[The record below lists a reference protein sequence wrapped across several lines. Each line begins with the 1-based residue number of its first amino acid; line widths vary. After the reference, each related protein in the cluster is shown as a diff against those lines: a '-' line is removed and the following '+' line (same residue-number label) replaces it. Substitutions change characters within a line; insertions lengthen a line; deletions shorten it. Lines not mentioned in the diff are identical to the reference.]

1 MNRTM
6 SMHCKERLIT
16 WADASILVIVFSSM
30 LAVATNSV
38 AQNNSPDAVARVY
51 DNFNERWI
59 DPARWLTGPP
69 DCWGLTLECV
79 RQIRDGKLY
88 LEARNIGWSGGNSDI
103 QGAVSDLFFPAA
115 NRITNITADVTVRGA
130 SGTNCPLNP
139 QQSGAQVRIGGTFF
153 NSGTGN
159 PADDLSAYVI
169 ANHHDQIVDY
179 GIWWGW
185 ENQSQWVH
193 LTNIPMGTSVTTTI
207 RWDQQNHR
215 FIAILKTP
223 DGLLVSGTSTYAI
236 ADTTPPANP
245 SKSLSAFTYAPN
257 CTVRRTT
264 SEVEANFDNV
274 IIDK

>member
-115 NRITNITADVTVRGA
+115 NRITHITA
-130 SGTNCPLNP
+130 
-139 QQSGAQVRIGGTFF
+139 
-153 NSGTGN
+153 
-159 PADDLSAYVI
+159 
-169 ANHHDQIVDY
+169 
-179 GIWWGW
+179 
-185 ENQSQWVH
+185 
-193 LTNIPMGTSVTTTI
+193 
-207 RWDQQNHR
+207 
-215 FIAILKTP
+215 
-223 DGLLVSGTSTYAI
+223 
-236 ADTTPPANP
+236 
-245 SKSLSAFTYAPN
+245 
-257 CTVRRTT
+257 
-264 SEVEANFDNV
+264 
-274 IIDK
+274 

>member
-1 MNRTM
+1 
-6 SMHCKERLIT
+6 
-16 WADASILVIVFSSM
+16 M
-30 LAVATNSV
+30 LAVSTDCV
-38 AQNNSPDAVARVY
+38 AQNNPSDAVDRVY
-51 DNFNERWI
+51 DNFNEKWI
-59 DPARWLTGPP
+59 DPTRWLTGPP

-88 LEARNIGWSGGNSDI
+88 LEVRNIGWSGGNSDI

-115 NRITNITADVTVRGA
+115 NSITNITADVTVRSA

-169 ANHHDQIVDY
+169 ANHHDDVVDY

-193 LTNIPMGTSVTTTI
+193 LTYFPMGTPVTTTM
-207 RWDQQNHR
+207 RWDQPNHQ

-223 DGLLVSGTSTYAI
+223 NGLPVWGTSRYAI
-236 ADTTPPANP
+236 ADRTPPANP

-257 CTVRRTT
+257 CTVQMTT

-274 IIDK
+274 IINK